1 MNAKLEQWMSAR
13 GTRNPALEALR
24 DNFESYDPWGS
35 VIEAQFQIC
44 FTLLR
49 GGAEIPAAWQFGAG
63 AFVPADDDNDPDK
76 EDAENGDGSL
86 LGWEFDLILREG
98 GYSNLIHAGTV
109 LERYAAQLKLAG
121 KDY

>member
-1 MNAKLEQWMSAR
+1 MNNSEKLAQWMSAR
-13 GTRNPALEALR
+13 GTRNPALEVFR
-24 DNFESYDPWGS
+24 DHFDSYDPWGS

-49 GGAEIPAAWQFGAG
+49 GGADIPSAWQFSPG
-63 AFVPADDDNDPDK
+63 AFTPKADDNDPEQ
-76 EDAENGDGSL
+76 EDGEGSL

-109 LERYAAQLKLAG
+109 LERYAVQMKLAG
-121 KDY
+121 MDY

>member
-13 GTRNPALEALR
+13 GTRNPALDVFR
-24 DNFESYDPWGS
+24 DHFDPYDPWGS
-35 VIEAQFQIC
+35 VVEAQFQIC
-44 FTLLR
+44 YTLVR
-49 GGAEIPAAWQFGAG
+49 HAAEVPAAWQFYPGAW
-63 AFVPADDDNDPDK
+63 VPEMDDNDP
-76 EDAENGDGSL
+76 EAPGMAREGSL
-86 LGWEFDLILREG
+86 LGWEFDLIMREG